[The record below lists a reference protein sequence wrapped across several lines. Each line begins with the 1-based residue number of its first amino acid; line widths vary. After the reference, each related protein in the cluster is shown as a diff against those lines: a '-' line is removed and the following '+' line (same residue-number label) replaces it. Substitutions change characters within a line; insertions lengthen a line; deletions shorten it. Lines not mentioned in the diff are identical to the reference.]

1 MEDFAFKVVA
11 VMRVRADDK
20 SAARK
25 VVPTSMVKV
34 YVEVETGAGA
44 DALDH
49 RPQLAAALEDA
60 RRRRCAVIVA
70 KLDRLSRDVAFI
82 SSLVSKR
89 VRFIVAELGADADA
103 FTIHIFAAMYDDGVS
118 AENGE
123 DVVGQLLDPNFW
135 LTGWKT
141 FWSAPEIA
149 IPLLLI
155 ALTVGWKV
163 KGALDEGEIKGVKAQ
178 RDTANERL
186 HFANEQRLAAP
197 GEAIET
203 EVEKLRTQVTDLA
216 KKIEAGAQRDEL
228 IRSAGA
234 VTDTLTNLSA
244 SNDELRHE
252 LQRRR
257 AEGGW

>member
-1 MEDFAFKVVA
+1 MSPASEPGTGSCDHGSSGRLRCWDVGKLAPPMEDFAFKVVA

-123 DVVGQLLDPNFW
+123 DVVGQLLDHQ
-135 LTGWKT
+135 
-141 FWSAPEIA
+141 
-149 IPLLLI
+149 LLADRLEDI
-155 ALTVGWKV
+155 LVGSRDSNSTSSHRADCRV
-163 KGALDEGEIKGVKAQ
+163 EGQ
-178 RDTANERL
+178 RC
-186 HFANEQRLAAP
+186 P
-197 GEAIET
+197 
-203 EVEKLRTQVTDLA
+203 
-216 KKIEAGAQRDEL
+216 
-228 IRSAGA
+228 
-234 VTDTLTNLSA
+234 
-244 SNDELRHE
+244 
-252 LQRRR
+252 
-257 AEGGW
+257 